1 LKKKSYLCT
10 MEIANIV
17 STSKINV
24 GPEFNVVESM
34 DEIVY
39 ADLPTLIVGYDM
51 TCDLYG
57 EDNLNVLNRKIKK
70 NIFWTFKRN
79 EKRQIC
85 DVDIEDFI
93 RYSYRQYTNKLNY
106 VDLDLIQDNPIKIR
120 KIVKKLLSLSN
131 PISYE
136 TENNVI
142 YIYSDNIIFGLDLN
156 VFEYLELDIEK
167 IRKKVKDNSSV
178 FLSETELLIEYA
190 NHLDRLDND
199 IKLIPFLYSINP
211 NE

>member
-1 LKKKSYLCT
+1 

-24 GPEFNVVESM
+24 GPEFNVVENM
-34 DEIVY
+34 DEIVFT
-39 ADLPTLIVGYDM
+39 DLPTLIIGYD
-51 TCDLYG
+51 TVCDMYG
-57 EDNLNVLNRKIKK
+57 EDNLNVMNRKISKEL
-70 NIFWTFKRN
+70 FWTFKRN

-85 DVDIEDFI
+85 DIDIEDFI
-93 RYSYRQYTNKLNY
+93 RYSYKKYTKNINY
-106 VDLDLIQDNPIKIR
+106 VDLDPIQDNPIKIKR
-120 KIVKKLLSLSN
+120 IVKKLLSLNN

-142 YIYSDNIIFGLDLN
+142 YIYSENIIFGLDLN
-156 VFEYLELDIEK
+156 VFGYTGFNIEK
-167 IRKKVKDNSSV
+167 LRERVKEASSV
-178 FLSETELLIEYA
+178 FLEGSELLIEYGD
-190 NHLDRLDND
+190 HLDRLNND

>member
-1 LKKKSYLCT
+1 

-178 FLSETELLIEYA
+178 FLSGTELLIEYA

>member
-1 LKKKSYLCT
+1 

>member
-1 LKKKSYLCT
+1 

-34 DEIVY
+34 DEIVFT
-39 ADLPTLIVGYDM
+39 DLPTLIVGYDT
-51 TCDLYG
+51 TCDIYG

-93 RYSYRQYTNKLNY
+93 RYSYKQYIKRLNY
-106 VDLDLIQDNPIKIR
+106 VDLDFIQDKPIKTV
-120 KIVKKLLSLSN
+120 KIVRKLLSISN

-156 VFEYLELDIEK
+156 VFEYIGLDVEK
-167 IRKKVKDNSSV
+167 IRKKVKDNSLVYLKGS
-178 FLSETELLIEYA
+178 ELLIEYDS
-190 NHLDRLDND
+190 HLDRLDND
-199 IKLIPFLYSINP
+199 VKLIPFLYSINP